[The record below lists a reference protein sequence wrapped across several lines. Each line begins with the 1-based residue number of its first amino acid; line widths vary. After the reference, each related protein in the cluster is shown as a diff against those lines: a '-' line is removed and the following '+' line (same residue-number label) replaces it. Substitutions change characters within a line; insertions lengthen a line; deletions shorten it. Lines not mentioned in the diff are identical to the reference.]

1 MKTNHSIATLL
12 LLLSLGMTSCSTY
25 YRMTSRIDTNGS
37 MHREV
42 YARGDSAFI
51 AGDKTH
57 NPFLFQLDTDWQIV
71 NLDSTLKFNFWGEEE
86 KLNVKACRNI
96 PLINGEYFSISNGKE
111 QMSSLAIPTEQLKK
125 RFKWFY
131 TYYIYTAT
139 YKELPDKGPVPLD
152 KYLNKEEQIIWF
164 RGDNA
169 AFSGMN
175 GIEQN
180 DKLDK
185 LEAKFG
191 EWYNRSQYEIIW
203 EVIRQFTSQKG
214 DTVYVNRLNELKE
227 TVYTNH
233 LSGKDSCGDA
243 GIDDVCALFDK
254 VGQTNYYSELYKA
267 HAKAMDNMCEQKIKI
282 AEVFYHAIQFELT
295 MPGTLLSSNASLST
309 NNIMVWKIDGLR
321 LLTGNYV
328 LTAES
333 RVINYWAFGLTL
345 LIILATLGIFIK
357 FENCRINLNK
367 KLFEIRY
374 YIFDLRQIYF

>member
-51 AGDKTH
+51 AGNKTH

-86 KLNVKACRNI
+86 KLNVKSCRKI

-191 EWYNRSQYEIIW
+191 EWYNRSQYEVIW

-214 DTVYVNRLNELKE
+214 DTVYVNRLNEVKE
-227 TVYTNH
+227 TVYTNL
-233 LSGKDSCGDA
+233 LSGKDGCGDA

-254 VGQTNYYSELYKA
+254 VGQTNYYLELYKA

-357 FENCRINLNK
+357 LYRNR
-367 KLFEIRY
+367 
-374 YIFDLRQIYF
+374 

>member
-51 AGDKTH
+51 AGNKTH

-191 EWYNRSQYEIIW
+191 EWYNRSQYEVIW

-254 VGQTNYYSELYKA
+254 DVQTNYYLELYKA

-357 FENCRINLNK
+357 LYRNR
-367 KLFEIRY
+367 
-374 YIFDLRQIYF
+374 

>member
-96 PLINGEYFSISNGKE
+96 PLINEEYFSISNGKE

-357 FENCRINLNK
+357 LYRNR
-367 KLFEIRY
+367 
-374 YIFDLRQIYF
+374 

>member
-1 MKTNHSIATLL
+1 MKTNYFLITML
-12 LLLSLGMTSCSTY
+12 LLLSMTSCSTY
-25 YRMTSRIDTNGS
+25 YRMTSRVERDGS
-37 MHREV
+37 MYREI
-42 YARGDSAFI
+42 YAQGDSAFI

-357 FENCRINLNK
+357 LYRNR
-367 KLFEIRY
+367 
-374 YIFDLRQIYF
+374 

>member
-51 AGDKTH
+51 AGNKTH

-191 EWYNRSQYEIIW
+191 EWYNRSQYEVIW

-254 VGQTNYYSELYKA
+254 VGQTNYYLELYKA

-345 LIILATLGIFIK
+345 LIILATLRIFIK
-357 FENCRINLNK
+357 LCRN
-367 KLFEIRY
+367 R
-374 YIFDLRQIYF
+374 

>member
-203 EVIRQFTSQKG
+203 DGFRHPAYKSAKQALGCIR
-214 DTVYVNRLNELKE
+214 E
-227 TVYTNH
+227 
-233 LSGKDSCGDA
+233 
-243 GIDDVCALFDK
+243 IDEF
-254 VGQTNYYSELYKA
+254 
-267 HAKAMDNMCEQKIKI
+267 
-282 AEVFYHAIQFELT
+282 
-295 MPGTLLSSNASLST
+295 
-309 NNIMVWKIDGLR
+309 
-321 LLTGNYV
+321 
-328 LTAES
+328 
-333 RVINYWAFGLTL
+333 
-345 LIILATLGIFIK
+345 
-357 FENCRINLNK
+357 
-367 KLFEIRY
+367 
-374 YIFDLRQIYF
+374 LRQIDRNRINPDHLEEESPFPPSQHIDNVIKQGEHPNRIGSDNADKRTAPQLFVDREHQTPQHPHQQ

>member
-1 MKTNHSIATLL
+1 MKTNYFLITML
-12 LLLSLGMTSCSTY
+12 LLLSMTSCSTY
-25 YRMTSRIDTNGS
+25 YRMTSRGERDGS
-37 MHREV
+37 MYREI
-42 YARGDSAFI
+42 YAQGDSAFI

-357 FENCRINLNK
+357 LYRNR
-367 KLFEIRY
+367 
-374 YIFDLRQIYF
+374 

>member
-51 AGDKTH
+51 AGNKTH

-191 EWYNRSQYEIIW
+191 EWYNRSQYEVIW

-254 VGQTNYYSELYKA
+254 VGQTNYYLELYKA
-267 HAKAMDNMCEQKIKI
+267 HAKAMDNMCEQNIKI
-282 AEVFYHAIQFELT
+282 SEVFYHAIQFELT

-357 FENCRINLNK
+357 LYRNR
-367 KLFEIRY
+367 
-374 YIFDLRQIYF
+374 

>member
-51 AGDKTH
+51 AGNKTH

-191 EWYNRSQYEIIW
+191 EWYNRSQYEVIW
-203 EVIRQFTSQKG
+203 EVIGQFTSQKG

-254 VGQTNYYSELYKA
+254 VGQTNYYLELYKA

-357 FENCRINLNK
+357 LYRNR
-367 KLFEIRY
+367 
-374 YIFDLRQIYF
+374 

>member
-1 MKTNHSIATLL
+1 MKTNHSITTLL

-51 AGDKTH
+51 AGNKTH

-191 EWYNRSQYEIIW
+191 EWYNRSQYEVIW

-295 MPGTLLSSNASLST
+295 MPVTLLSSNAILST

-357 FENCRINLNK
+357 LYRNR
-367 KLFEIRY
+367 
-374 YIFDLRQIYF
+374 

>member
-1 MKTNHSIATLL
+1 MKTNHSITTLL

-51 AGDKTH
+51 AGNKTH

-180 DKLDK
+180 DNLDK

-191 EWYNRSQYEIIW
+191 EWYNRSQYEVIW

-357 FENCRINLNK
+357 LYRNR
-367 KLFEIRY
+367 
-374 YIFDLRQIYF
+374 

>member
-1 MKTNHSIATLL
+1 M
-12 LLLSLGMTSCSTY
+12 
-25 YRMTSRIDTNGS
+25 
-37 MHREV
+37 
-42 YARGDSAFI
+42 
-51 AGDKTH
+51 
-57 NPFLFQLDTDWQIV
+57 
-71 NLDSTLKFNFWGEEE
+71 
-86 KLNVKACRNI
+86 
-96 PLINGEYFSISNGKE
+96 INGEYFSISNGKE

-139 YKELPDKGPVPLD
+139 YKELQDKGPVPLD
-152 KYLNKEEQIIWF
+152 NYLNKEEQMIWLHGNDDAF
-164 RGDNA
+164 R
-169 AFSGMN
+169 GMN
-175 GIEQN
+175 GIEMN

-191 EWYNRSQYEIIW
+191 EWYNRSQYEVIW

-233 LSGKDSCGDA
+233 LSGKDGCGDA

-254 VGQTNYYSELYKA
+254 VGQTNYYLELYKA

-357 FENCRINLNK
+357 LYRNR
-367 KLFEIRY
+367 
-374 YIFDLRQIYF
+374 

>member
-191 EWYNRSQYEIIW
+191 EWYNRSQYEVIW

-233 LSGKDSCGDA
+233 LSGKDGCGDA

-254 VGQTNYYSELYKA
+254 VGQTNYYLELYKA
-267 HAKAMDNMCEQKIKI
+267 HAKAMDNMCEQKITI

-357 FENCRINLNK
+357 LYRNR
-367 KLFEIRY
+367 
-374 YIFDLRQIYF
+374 

>member
-1 MKTNHSIATLL
+1 MKTNYFLITML
-12 LLLSLGMTSCSTY
+12 LLLSMTSCSTY
-25 YRMTSRIDTNGS
+25 YRTTSRVERDGS
-37 MHREV
+37 MYREI
-42 YARGDSAFI
+42 YAQGDSAFI

-57 NPFLFQLDTDWQIV
+57 NPFLFQPDANWQLV
-71 NLDSTLKFNFWGEEE
+71 NLDSTTKFNFWGEEE
-86 KLNVKACRNI
+86 KLNVKACQK
-96 PLINGEYFSISNGKE
+96 LSGVDGEYFTVAKGKE
-111 QMSSLAIPTEQLKK
+111 HLSAMAIPMERVKK
-125 RFKWFY
+125 SFRWFY

-139 YKELPDKGPVPLD
+139 YKELQDKGPVPLD
-152 KYLNKEEQIIWF
+152 NYLNKEEQMIWLQGNDDAF
-164 RGDNA
+164 R
-169 AFSGMN
+169 GMN
-175 GIEQN
+175 GIEMN

-191 EWYNRSQYEIIW
+191 EWYNRSQYEVIW

-357 FENCRINLNK
+357 LYRNR
-367 KLFEIRY
+367 
-374 YIFDLRQIYF
+374 

>member
-51 AGDKTH
+51 AGNKTH

-139 YKELPDKGPVPLD
+139 YKELPDKRPVPLD

-191 EWYNRSQYEIIW
+191 EWYNRSQYEVIW

-254 VGQTNYYSELYKA
+254 VGQTNYYLELYKA

-357 FENCRINLNK
+357 LYRNR
-367 KLFEIRY
+367 
-374 YIFDLRQIYF
+374 

>member
-1 MKTNHSIATLL
+1 
-12 LLLSLGMTSCSTY
+12 
-25 YRMTSRIDTNGS
+25 
-37 MHREV
+37 
-42 YARGDSAFI
+42 
-51 AGDKTH
+51 
-57 NPFLFQLDTDWQIV
+57 
-71 NLDSTLKFNFWGEEE
+71 
-86 KLNVKACRNI
+86 
-96 PLINGEYFSISNGKE
+96 
-111 QMSSLAIPTEQLKK
+111 MSSLAIPTEQLKK

-267 HAKAMDNMCEQKIKI
+267 NAKAMDNMCEQKIKI

-333 RVINYWAFGLTL
+333 LVINYWAFGLTL

-357 FENCRINLNK
+357 LYRNR
-367 KLFEIRY
+367 
-374 YIFDLRQIYF
+374 

>member
-1 MKTNHSIATLL
+1 
-12 LLLSLGMTSCSTY
+12 
-25 YRMTSRIDTNGS
+25 
-37 MHREV
+37 
-42 YARGDSAFI
+42 
-51 AGDKTH
+51 
-57 NPFLFQLDTDWQIV
+57 
-71 NLDSTLKFNFWGEEE
+71 
-86 KLNVKACRNI
+86 
-96 PLINGEYFSISNGKE
+96 
-111 QMSSLAIPTEQLKK
+111 
-125 RFKWFY
+125 
-131 TYYIYTAT
+131 
-139 YKELPDKGPVPLD
+139 
-152 KYLNKEEQIIWF
+152 
-164 RGDNA
+164 
-169 AFSGMN
+169 MN

-191 EWYNRSQYEIIW
+191 EWYNRSQYEVIW

-254 VGQTNYYSELYKA
+254 VGQINYYLELYKA

-357 FENCRINLNK
+357 LYRNR
-367 KLFEIRY
+367 
-374 YIFDLRQIYF
+374 

>member
-51 AGDKTH
+51 AGNKTH

-131 TYYIYTAT
+131 TYYIYNAT

-191 EWYNRSQYEIIW
+191 EWYNRSQYEVIW

-254 VGQTNYYSELYKA
+254 VGQTNYYLELYKA

-282 AEVFYHAIQFELT
+282 AEIFYHAIQFELT

-357 FENCRINLNK
+357 LYRNR
-367 KLFEIRY
+367 
-374 YIFDLRQIYF
+374 

>member
-42 YARGDSAFI
+42 YARGDSAFF
-51 AGDKTH
+51 AGNKTH

-191 EWYNRSQYEIIW
+191 EWYNRSQYEVIW

-254 VGQTNYYSELYKA
+254 VGQTNYYLELYKA

-357 FENCRINLNK
+357 LYRNR
-367 KLFEIRY
+367 
-374 YIFDLRQIYF
+374 

>member
-1 MKTNHSIATLL
+1 MKTNHSITTLL

-51 AGDKTH
+51 AGNKTH

-131 TYYIYTAT
+131 TYYIYTVT

-191 EWYNRSQYEIIW
+191 EWYNRSQYEVIW

-254 VGQTNYYSELYKA
+254 VGQTNYYLELYKA

-357 FENCRINLNK
+357 LYRNR
-367 KLFEIRY
+367 
-374 YIFDLRQIYF
+374 

>member
-1 MKTNHSIATLL
+1 MKTNHSITTLL

-51 AGDKTH
+51 AGNKTH

-191 EWYNRSQYEIIW
+191 EWYNRSQYEVIW

-254 VGQTNYYSELYKA
+254 VGQTNYYLELYKA
-267 HAKAMDNMCEQKIKI
+267 HAEAMDNMCEQKIKI

-357 FENCRINLNK
+357 LYRNR
-367 KLFEIRY
+367 
-374 YIFDLRQIYF
+374 

>member
-1 MKTNHSIATLL
+1 MLYPVPAVMVTCKREGGQPNIITIAWAGTVCSSPAMVSISVRPERYSYDIIKASGEFVINLVTEKLTFATDYCGVKSGRDIDKFKATGLHTCPGL
-12 LLLSLGMTSCSTY
+12 TVATPGIAESPVNIECRVKEIISLGSHDM
-25 YRMTSRIDTNGS
+25 
-37 MHREV
+37 
-42 YARGDSAFI
+42 FI
-51 AGDKTH
+51 AD
-57 NPFLFQLDTDWQIV
+57 V
-71 NLDSTLKFNFWGEEE
+71 V
-86 KLNVKACRNI
+86 NVKA
-96 PLINGEYFSISNGKE
+96 
-111 QMSSLAIPTEQLKK
+111 
-125 RFKWFY
+125 
-131 TYYIYTAT
+131 
-139 YKELPDKGPVPLD
+139 DD

-191 EWYNRSQYEIIW
+191 EWYNRSQYEVIC

-214 DTVYVNRLNELKE
+214 DTVYANRLNELKE

-357 FENCRINLNK
+357 LYRNR
-367 KLFEIRY
+367 
-374 YIFDLRQIYF
+374 

>member
-51 AGDKTH
+51 AGNKTH

-191 EWYNRSQYEIIW
+191 EWYNRSQYEVIW
-203 EVIRQFTSQKG
+203 EVIHQFTSQKG

-254 VGQTNYYSELYKA
+254 VGQTNYYLELYKA

-357 FENCRINLNK
+357 LYRNR
-367 KLFEIRY
+367 
-374 YIFDLRQIYF
+374 

>member
-51 AGDKTH
+51 AGNKTH

-191 EWYNRSQYEIIW
+191 EWYNRSQYEVIW

-233 LSGKDSCGDA
+233 LSGKDGGGDA

-254 VGQTNYYSELYKA
+254 VGQTNYYLELYKA

-357 FENCRINLNK
+357 LYRNR
-367 KLFEIRY
+367 
-374 YIFDLRQIYF
+374 

>member
-51 AGDKTH
+51 AGNKTH

-191 EWYNRSQYEIIW
+191 EWYNRNQYEVIW

-254 VGQTNYYSELYKA
+254 VGQTNYYLELYKA

-357 FENCRINLNK
+357 LYRNR
-367 KLFEIRY
+367 
-374 YIFDLRQIYF
+374 

>member
-1 MKTNHSIATLL
+1 MKTNHSITTLL

-51 AGDKTH
+51 AGNKTH

-86 KLNVKACRNI
+86 KLNVKASRNI

-191 EWYNRSQYEIIW
+191 EWYNRSQYEVIW

-254 VGQTNYYSELYKA
+254 VGQTNYYLELYKA

-357 FENCRINLNK
+357 LYRNR
-367 KLFEIRY
+367 
-374 YIFDLRQIYF
+374 

>member
-51 AGDKTH
+51 AGNKTH

-139 YKELPDKGPVPLD
+139 YKELPDKGPVPLY

-191 EWYNRSQYEIIW
+191 EWYNRSQYEVIW

-227 TVYTNH
+227 TVYTNNM
-233 LSGKDSCGDA
+233 SGKDSCGDA

-254 VGQTNYYSELYKA
+254 VGQTNYYLELYKA

-357 FENCRINLNK
+357 LYRNR
-367 KLFEIRY
+367 
-374 YIFDLRQIYF
+374 

>member
-1 MKTNHSIATLL
+1 MKTNYFLITML
-12 LLLSLGMTSCSTY
+12 LLLSMTSCSTY
-25 YRMTSRIDTNGS
+25 YRTTSRVERDGS
-37 MHREV
+37 MYREI
-42 YARGDSAFI
+42 YAQGDSAFI
-51 AGDKTH
+51 AGNKTH

-191 EWYNRSQYEIIW
+191 EWYNRSQYEVIW

-357 FENCRINLNK
+357 LYRNR
-367 KLFEIRY
+367 
-374 YIFDLRQIYF
+374 

>member
-51 AGDKTH
+51 AGNKTH

-191 EWYNRSQYEIIW
+191 EWYNRSQYEVIW

-227 TVYTNH
+227 TVYTTH

-254 VGQTNYYSELYKA
+254 VGQTNYYLELYKA

-357 FENCRINLNK
+357 LYRNR
-367 KLFEIRY
+367 
-374 YIFDLRQIYF
+374 